1 MKRYRYGSYA
11 TALSMR
17 DKPDWPE
24 RICCNLEKDEVFII
38 LETTVVD
45 NEYWYLILAGNK
57 VGWLMYIPEWLDKL
71 EVKDK

>member
-1 MKRYRYGSYA
+1 MHDRPGWS
-11 TALSMR
+11 
-17 DKPDWPE
+17 E
-24 RICCNLEKDEVFII
+24 RCCCHLAQDEVFVI

-45 NEYWYLILAGNK
+45 REYWYLILTGNK